1 MEVLD
6 GDLVRKSLSQ
16 GLGFTKEDRDVHI
29 QRLSFVAELL
39 TRNGVIAIVAA
50 VSPYREARAL
60 ARRQIENFVEV
71 YVRCPV
77 ETCIQRDVKGMYRQA
92 LEGLLPAFTG
102 VSDPYE
108 EPENPEITVDTSRL
122 TREQSVELILARLV
136 ELEHL
141 PKAHSPATLIS

>member
-1 MEVLD
+1 MD